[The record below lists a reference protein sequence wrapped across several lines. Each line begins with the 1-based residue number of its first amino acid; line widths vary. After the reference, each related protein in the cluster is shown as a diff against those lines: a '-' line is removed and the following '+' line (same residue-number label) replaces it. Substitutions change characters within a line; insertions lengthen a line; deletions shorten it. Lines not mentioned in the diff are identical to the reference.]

1 MNKNIAILGSN
12 GQLGKTFREL
22 FSLFEKKYNVYFFDK
37 TQLNI
42 QDKNLLEYF
51 IDKYKFDYI
60 INCAAYTDVNLAE
73 VEQEKAYILNHNSV
87 KNIADLA
94 KKYNLTF
101 IHISTDYVFDGKSCT
116 PYKENDKT
124 KPLNVYGKSKLRG
137 ERAIIDIK
145 PKNTIILRTSWLY
158 SNYKGNFV
166 HTIRNLGKKRDEID
180 VVFDQIGTPTYAR
193 DLAEVIVNILPAI
206 QNEKPEI
213 YHYSNEG
220 VASWYDFAKE
230 IMKLSQLDCNIKPIE
245 SKDFSTLAPRPYY
258 SVLNKQ
264 KIKEKFHIEI
274 PYWKDSLERCINI
287 LQKDGVL

>member
-1 MNKNIAILGSN
+1 MLENILVIGKN
-12 GQLGKTFREL
+12 GQLASEIRYFCKN
-22 FSLFEKKYNVYFFDK
+22 KYNFIFKGKEELNLQNEEKLYKIIQEDNIK
-37 TQLNI
+37 T
-42 QDKNLLEYF
+42 
-51 IDKYKFDYI
+51 I
-60 INCAAYTDVNLAE
+60 INCAAYTAVDLAE
-73 VEQEKAYILNHNSV
+73 KEIEKASILNYECV
-87 KNIADLA
+87 EILA
-94 KKYNLTF
+94 KLVKQHDLKF
-101 IHISTDYVFDGKSCT
+101 IHTSTDYVFDGKT
-116 PYKENDKT
+116 NIPYKENDT
-124 KPLNVYGKSKLRG
+124 TNPLSVYGKTKLKG
-137 ERAIIDIK
+137 EQVIMEIAPR
-145 PKNTIILRTSWLY
+145 NTIIIRTSWLY
-158 SNYKGNFV
+158 SSYGKNFV
-166 HTIRNLGKKRDEID
+166 KTMQNLGRQREELG

-245 SKDFSTLAPRPYY
+245 SKDFPTLAPRPYY

-274 PYWKDSLERCINI
+274 PYWKDSLERCISI

>member
-1 MNKNIAILGSN
+1 MLENILVIGKN
-12 GQLGKTFREL
+12 GQLASEIRYFCKN
-22 FSLFEKKYNVYFFDK
+22 KYNFIFKGKEELNLQNEEKLYKIIQEDNIK
-37 TQLNI
+37 T
-42 QDKNLLEYF
+42 
-51 IDKYKFDYI
+51 I
-60 INCAAYTDVNLAE
+60 INCAAYTAVDLAE
-73 VEQEKAYILNHNSV
+73 KEIEKASILNYECV
-87 KNIADLA
+87 EILA
-94 KKYNLTF
+94 KLVKQHDLKF
-101 IHISTDYVFDGKSCT
+101 IHTSTDYVFDGKT
-116 PYKENDKT
+116 NIPYKENDT
-124 KPLNVYGKSKLRG
+124 TNPLSVYGKTKLKG
-137 ERAIIDIK
+137 EQVIMEIAPRNAIII
-145 PKNTIILRTSWLY
+145 RTSWLY
-158 SNYKGNFV
+158 SSYGKNFV
-166 HTIRNLGKKRDEID
+166 KTMQNLGRQREGLG

-245 SKDFSTLAPRPYY
+245 SKDFPTLAPRPYY

-274 PYWKDSLERCINI
+274 PYWKDSLERCISI

>member
-1 MNKNIAILGSN
+1 MLENILVIGKN
-12 GQLGKTFREL
+12 GQLASEIRYFCKN
-22 FSLFEKKYNVYFFDK
+22 KYNFIFKGKEELNLQNEEKLYKIIQEDNIK
-37 TQLNI
+37 T
-42 QDKNLLEYF
+42 
-51 IDKYKFDYI
+51 I
-60 INCAAYTDVNLAE
+60 INCAAYTAVDLAE
-73 VEQEKAYILNHNSV
+73 KEIEKASILNYECV
-87 KNIADLA
+87 EILA
-94 KKYNLTF
+94 KLVKQHDLKF
-101 IHISTDYVFDGKSCT
+101 IHTSTDYVFDGKT
-116 PYKENDKT
+116 NIPYKENDT
-124 KPLNVYGKSKLRG
+124 TNPLSVYGKTKLKG
-137 ERAIIDIK
+137 EQVIMEIAPR
-145 PKNTIILRTSWLY
+145 NTIIIRTSWLY
-158 SNYKGNFV
+158 SSYGKNFV
-166 HTIRNLGKKRDEID
+166 KTMQNLGRQREGLG

-245 SKDFSTLAPRPYY
+245 SKDFPTLAPRPYY

-274 PYWKDSLERCINI
+274 PYWKDSLERCISI

>member
-1 MNKNIAILGSN
+1 MLENILVIGKN
-12 GQLGKTFREL
+12 GQLASEIRYFCKN
-22 FSLFEKKYNVYFFDK
+22 KYNFIFKGKEELNLQNEEKLYKIIQEDNIK
-37 TQLNI
+37 T
-42 QDKNLLEYF
+42 
-51 IDKYKFDYI
+51 I
-60 INCAAYTDVNLAE
+60 INCAAYTAVDLAE
-73 VEQEKAYILNHNSV
+73 KEIEKASILNYECV
-87 KNIADLA
+87 EILA
-94 KKYNLTF
+94 KLVKQYDLKF
-101 IHISTDYVFDGKSCT
+101 IHTSTDYVFDGKT
-116 PYKENDKT
+116 NIPYKENDIT
-124 KPLNVYGKSKLRG
+124 NPLSVYGKTKLKG
-137 ERAIIDIK
+137 EQVIMEIAPR
-145 PKNTIILRTSWLY
+145 NTIIIRTSWLY
-158 SNYKGNFV
+158 SSYGKNFV
-166 HTIRNLGKKRDEID
+166 KTMQNLGRQREGLG

-245 SKDFSTLAPRPYY
+245 SKDFPTLAPRPYY

-274 PYWKDSLERCINI
+274 PYWKDSLERCISI

>member
-1 MNKNIAILGSN
+1 MLENILVIGKN
-12 GQLGKTFREL
+12 GQLASEIRYFCKN
-22 FSLFEKKYNVYFFDK
+22 KYNFIFKGKEELNLQNEEKLYKIIQEDNIK
-37 TQLNI
+37 T
-42 QDKNLLEYF
+42 
-51 IDKYKFDYI
+51 I
-60 INCAAYTDVNLAE
+60 INCAAYTAVDLAE
-73 VEQEKAYILNHNSV
+73 KEIEKASILNYECV
-87 KNIADLA
+87 EILA
-94 KKYNLTF
+94 KLVKQYDLKF
-101 IHISTDYVFDGKSCT
+101 IHTSTDYVFDGKT
-116 PYKENDKT
+116 NIPYKENDITNPLSIYGKT
-124 KPLNVYGKSKLRG
+124 KLKG
-137 ERAIIDIK
+137 EQVIMEIAPR
-145 PKNTIILRTSWLY
+145 NTIIIRTSWLY
-158 SNYKGNFV
+158 SSYGKNFV
-166 HTIRNLGKKRDEID
+166 KTMQNLGRQREGLG

-245 SKDFSTLAPRPYY
+245 SKDFPTLAPRPYY

-274 PYWKDSLERCINI
+274 PYWKDSLERCISI

>member
-22 FSLFEKKYNVYFFDK
+22 FSLFEKKYNAYFFDK

-101 IHISTDYVFDGKSCT
+101 IHISTDYVFDGKSYI
-116 PYKENDKT
+116 PYKEDDKT
-124 KPLNVYGKSKLRG
+124 KPLNIYGESKLRG

>member
-1 MNKNIAILGSN
+1 MNRSIAILGSN
-12 GQLGKTFREL
+12 GQLGKTFQEL
-22 FSLFEKKYNVYFFDK
+22 SGLYKKKYSMFFFDK

-51 IDKYKFDYI
+51 IDKYKFNYV
-60 INCAAYTDVNLAE
+60 INCAAYTNVNLAE
-73 VEQEKAYILNHNSV
+73 VEQEKAYMLNYNSV
-87 KNIADLA
+87 ENIADLA

-116 PYKENDKT
+116 PYKENDAVN
-124 KPLNVYGKSKLRG
+124 PLNVYGKSKLRG
-137 ERAIIDIK
+137 EQAVIDVK
-145 PKNTIILRTSWLY
+145 PKNTIIIRTSWLY

-166 HTIRNLGKKRDEID
+166 YTIRSLGKKKEEIN
-180 VVFDQIGTPTYAR
+180 VIYDQIGAPTYAR
-193 DLAEVIVNILPAI
+193 DLAEVILNILPYI
-206 QNEKPEI
+206 QNDKPEI

-220 VASWYDFAKE
+220 IASWYDFAKE

-245 SKDFSTLAPRPYY
+245 SKDFLALAPRPSY

-274 PYWKDSLERCINI
+274 PYWRDSLEKCISM
-287 LQKDGVL
+287 LQKDGIL

>member
-1 MNKNIAILGSN
+1 MLENILVIGKN
-12 GQLGKTFREL
+12 GQLASEIRYFCKN
-22 FSLFEKKYNVYFFDK
+22 KYNFIFKGKEELNLQNEEKLYKIIQEDNIK
-37 TQLNI
+37 T
-42 QDKNLLEYF
+42 
-51 IDKYKFDYI
+51 I
-60 INCAAYTDVNLAE
+60 INCAAYTAVDLAE
-73 VEQEKAYILNHNSV
+73 KEIEKANILNYECV
-87 KNIADLA
+87 EILA
-94 KKYNLTF
+94 KLVKQHDLKF
-101 IHISTDYVFDGKSCT
+101 IHTSTDYVFDGKT
-116 PYKENDKT
+116 NIPYKENDT
-124 KPLNVYGKSKLRG
+124 TNPLSVYGKTKLKG
-137 ERAIIDIK
+137 EQVIMEIAPR
-145 PKNTIILRTSWLY
+145 NTIIIRTSWLY
-158 SNYKGNFV
+158 SSYGKNFV
-166 HTIRNLGKKRDEID
+166 KTMQNLGRQREGLG

-245 SKDFSTLAPRPYY
+245 SKDFPTLAPRPYY

-274 PYWKDSLERCINI
+274 PYWKDSLERCISI